1 MRTLQSR
8 VPFSSPATVCTTHPP
23 AALMLATPAD
33 AAVATVL
40 FSHPRRLLFA
50 CARSA
55 GGNQSTTAFLCTSL
69 RTDVPI
75 RYATLVEVAG

>member
-1 MRTLQSR
+1 
-8 VPFSSPATVCTTHPP
+8 
-23 AALMLATPAD
+23 MLATPAD

-55 GGNQSTTAFLCTSL
+55 GGSQSTTAFLCTSL
-69 RTDVPI
+69 RTDMPI
-75 RYATLVEVAG
+75 RYATLVGVTLDYIPTIYALSTSNLVMR